1 LAQRAIFGA
10 NRQIVQESVQGSKI
24 QPRNFQPGPTE
35 VYLFIFGGY
44 LKAGSHAPGPA
55 IDKSSQ
61 KGNQMESPECVTK
74 AELEKMFSDQVRAI
88 ADSSGVINQLIE
100 NIKKVFTLPD
110 LEKELYE
117 VSGCQ

>member
-1 LAQRAIFGA
+1 
-10 NRQIVQESVQGSKI
+10 
-24 QPRNFQPGPTE
+24 
-35 VYLFIFGGY
+35 
-44 LKAGSHAPGPA
+44 
-55 IDKSSQ
+55 
-61 KGNQMESPECVTK
+61 MTK